1 MQHCLI
7 CSSWTVPHVDEQPRL
22 LLTAPPYLVAT
33 VLALTISWSSDRRP
47 ERCYHLLAPI
57 VFGMVGFIIAATTK
71 ATAPRYFSLFLMVGG
86 LFGSYN
92 VALAWISSTFPRP
105 RAKRAAAYATINS
118 LGNSGSN
125 TRHRVAEEYCILI
138 ALSVAQIWS
147 PYLYDS
153 SFGPSYTVSSTQPR
167 LFMSTVHLGPFQIA
181 FVSNTI
187 MSAVAVLFCLILRW
201 CLARENRKME
211 REEAEQT
218 EMSQEGASM
227 RIRYVL

>member
-1 MQHCLI
+1 M
-7 CSSWTVPHVDEQPRL
+7 
-22 LLTAPPYLVAT
+22 TAPPYLVAA
-33 VLALTISWSSDRRP
+33 VLALAISWSSDRRP

-125 TRHRVAEEYCILI
+125 TKHRV
-138 ALSVAQIWS
+138 
-147 PYLYDS
+147 
-153 SFGPSYTVSSTQPR
+153 
-167 LFMSTVHLGPFQIA
+167 
-181 FVSNTI
+181 
-187 MSAVAVLFCLILRW
+187 
-201 CLARENRKME
+201 
-211 REEAEQT
+211 T
-218 EMSQEGASM
+218 EV
-227 RIRYVL
+227 Y